1 VLLVAAI
8 AAACTSAPTA
18 PASRAPLGPTASV
31 LSIPSANATDSAF
44 ADSAAASVFASMDA
58 PALYVG
64 VWDPARGSF
73 VRAYG
78 RAVRG
83 GAAAT
88 TDDSFRVAS
97 ITKTF
102 TATRV
107 LELAQEGMID
117 LDAQISTYL
126 PQPLASEPKLAHITV
141 RQLLGMESGLAD
153 YLVNTK
159 GIAGDIAANPARIWT
174 PQELVDV
181 ALGLDADPIGTG
193 GYTNTNYVLLGMVA
207 QQVGGAS
214 LSSLI
219 SDRLAGPLGLTHTFL
234 PPSDDTALPNPAA
247 HGYLNQE
254 CVDKAAAAGAT
265 NMDPQLDTTSWNTSY
280 FAGAGGMISTI
291 ADLGIWANSDL
302 GTDLLNSDF
311 TKQRLQMHDIGG
323 DGFEYGLGI
332 KRFGDWYGHDGDA
345 FGWDS
350 LALHNPV
357 SGVSFAAAVNAC
369 TGYDDSLLDLL
380 QTLYPETSTRS

>member
-1 VLLVAAI
+1 MRMLGSLV
-8 AAACTSAPTA
+8 
-18 PASRAPLGPTASV
+18 
-31 LSIPSANATDSAF
+31 N
-44 ADSAAASVFASMDA
+44 
-58 PALYVG
+58 
-64 VWDPARGSF
+64 
-73 VRAYG
+73 
-78 RAVRG
+78 
-83 GAAAT
+83 
-88 TDDSFRVAS
+88 
-97 ITKTF
+97 
-102 TATRV
+102 

-153 YLVNTK
+153 YLVNTN